1 MASTGKGRAQR
12 EARVPS
18 QICHILFADESLRR
32 GLAVGEEERLG
43 PHLALFRFAAQGPD
57 FFYHNGFSRPSGR
70 TFGALMHRRR
80 IGLVV
85 RRLAEDAAE
94 RGDAALE
101 AFAMGFATHA
111 FLDRAAHPFID
122 YFGGWEDPADPATR
136 RYYRCHAFFERIL
149 DVLMLQRRLGM
160 AAEDYGA
167 ASLLDCGEELPAS
180 VVEALAGAIR
190 SAFPG
195 MDMTADGE
203 ARVRNAYRDARGF
216 YRFTSRAE
224 FRKQAVVHDR
234 AGPDRRR
241 LALFHPDALP
251 TDIDFLNL
259 EHRLW
264 THPCDDGAAS
274 TASFPQLFEQAIDPA
289 AAAVAAVAAVAEGAP
304 GAAVEALVGNHG
316 LNTETPGGGR
326 RRYRAPLP
334 LPELLESLYSREA

>member
-1 MASTGKGRAQR
+1 
-12 EARVPS
+12 VPS

-32 GLAVGEEERLG
+32 ALAAGGEEPLG
-43 PHLALFRFAAQGPD
+43 PLLALFRFAAQGPD
-57 FFYHNGFSRPSGR
+57 FFYHNGFSKPSGR

-80 IGLVV
+80 IGWVV
-85 RRLAEDAAE
+85 RRLAEEAAARSDAPL
-94 RGDAALE
+94 R

-122 YFGGWEDPADPATR
+122 YFAGWEDPADPATR

-167 ASLLDCGEELPAS
+167 AGLLDCGDALPAS
-180 VVEALAGAIR
+180 VVAGLAGAIR

-195 MDMTADGE
+195 MDMTADAE
-203 ARVRNAYRDARGF
+203 TRVHNAYGDARGF
-216 YRFTSRAE
+216 YQYTSRAE
-224 FRKQAVVHDR
+224 FRRQAVVHDR

-251 TDIDFLNL
+251 ADIDFLNL
-259 EHRLW
+259 AHRGW
-264 THPCDDGAAS
+264 MHPCDDSVAS
-274 TASFPQLFEQAIDPA
+274 TASFPQLFEQAIAPA

-304 GAAVEALVGNHG
+304 GAAVETLVGNHG

-326 RRYRAPLP
+326 RRHCAPLP